1 MFETMEKEKIA
12 KQKVDARSGRR
23 SSRGHARSCVV
34 WCVGAGVVVV
44 FAPRS
49 VRQRTTVMCVLVS
62 FGLVWFVLSL
72 VLSWFVS
79 CCLDFVSFGLR
90 RIRPRTSNH
99 PRGSRWRAGG
109 RGGGRGGVGWDRGR
123 SSRAAAILVEAEA
136 NLKLAANDSKSAGHR
151 SVTLA
156 PPQRGGVAAAA
167 DDADADEEYR
177 RRIGA
182 AFDIMNK
189 TADGEVSRAEVARAL
204 CRPEARPNESG
215 DDAARKDEASQRLE

>member
-1 MFETMEKEKIA
+1 MRGA
-12 KQKVDARSGRR
+12 VGARRAVTRGR
-23 SSRGHARSCVV
+23 V
-34 WCVGAGVVVV
+34 WCGVGVLGLWLCSRRAASVNEQRLCV
-44 FAPRS
+44 FGFVWLFS
-49 VRQRTTVMCVLVS
+49 W
-62 FGLVWFVLSL
+62 FGLSL

-79 CCLDFVSFGLR
+79 CCLGFVSFGLR

-136 NLKLAANDSKSAGHR
+136 NLKLAANDSTSAGHR

-204 CRPEARPNESG
+204 GRPEARPSESG
-215 DDAARKDEASQRLE
+215 DDAVRKDEASQRLE